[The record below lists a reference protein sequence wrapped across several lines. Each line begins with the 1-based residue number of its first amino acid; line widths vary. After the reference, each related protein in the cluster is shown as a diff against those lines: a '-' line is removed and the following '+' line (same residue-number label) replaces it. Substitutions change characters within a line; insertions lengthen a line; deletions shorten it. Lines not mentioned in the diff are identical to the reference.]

1 MGWKRHN
8 ARPGL
13 GLGLIAASLAVGG
26 AARAQDEGYEGLD
39 LDRLL
44 SMEVSVAS
52 LKAMSLRESPGIVS
66 VVTRDEML
74 SWGARDLVDVL
85 RMVPGFFLGTDVQ
98 GVVGVGIR
106 GNWAHEG
113 KVLLLIDGFEINEL
127 DYQTLQ
133 LGHHY
138 PVENLERIEIIRGPG
153 SAIYG
158 GNAELGVIRVVT
170 RGAAELEGGRI
181 SARYGLPSELY
192 GGGDKFG
199 FGDLTLEAGMTHG
212 DFSWSASGFIGRST
226 RSEATYTPILGD
238 PYDMDVSSPLR
249 PLLIN
254 AAASYKT
261 TTLRLMFDG
270 FTYGSKDGFDE
281 PTEYVHGYRFGGLY
295 ADLSSRFELAPGL
308 TLSPRLSFKRQE
320 PYYTTWDND
329 EERTELLDYELYL
342 HHAVMRTL
350 ANVTLSWDVFDR
362 ANLIVGAEAFYDR
375 GDRLGDEADAEA
387 TNSYTD
393 DQGNYVDKIDFFTT
407 ALFTQFLWPN
417 RYVNFTAGGRLEIHS
432 VFGVFAVPR
441 LALTKVFDF
450 GLHAKLLASQAFRTP
465 SLQNKSLEKLVDP
478 DNEISRER
486 TTVFE
491 AEVGYQLLDGLQLTA
506 NGFYTR
512 IDDPIIYV
520 YDEVTE
526 GETYFNGQR
535 AETAGAELQV
545 DLRMPRVR
553 GQASYNYYATLGT
566 VVEDYA
572 VPDKR
577 VRLGAPQHKLT
588 ARVQV
593 EVFPRIFVTPTLV
606 FQSQRYGYTVA
617 DEAAPVRIDDQV
629 LLGLGVTAQDLVVP
643 GLEAG
648 LFAHNLLDQTDTFIQ
663 PYFGGHGPLPGPG
676 RQLMLRLAYRLDR

>member
-1 MGWKRHN
+1 MQRKLHN
-8 ARPGL
+8 LRPL
-13 GLGLIAASLAVGG
+13 AGLGLIMTGLAVGPQ
-26 AARAQDEGYEGLD
+26 ARAQDEGFEALD
-39 LDRLL
+39 LDSLL
-44 SMEVSVAS
+44 NMEVSVAS

-66 VVTRDEML
+66 VVTRDDML

-85 RMVPGFFLGTDVQ
+85 RMVPGFYLGVDVQ
-98 GVVGVGIR
+98 GAVGVGIR

-127 DYQTLQ
+127 DYQTLN

-181 SARYGLPSELY
+181 SARYGMPSEFY

-226 RSEATYTPILGD
+226 RSEADYTPILGD
-238 PYDMDVSSPLR
+238 PYDMDKNSSQR
-249 PLLIN
+249 PLLLN
-254 AAASYKT
+254 AAAGYKKT
-261 TTLRLMFDG
+261 KLRLMFDG
-270 FTYGSKDGFDE
+270 FTYSSKDAFDE
-281 PTEYVHGYRFGGLY
+281 PTEYAHGYRFGGFY
-295 ADLSSRFELAPGL
+295 ADLSSSFELAPGL
-308 TLSPRLSFKRQE
+308 TLSPKLSFKRQE

-329 EERTELLDYELYL
+329 EQRAELLDFGLYL
-342 HHAVMRTL
+342 QHAVMRTL
-350 ANVTLSWDVFDR
+350 ANVTVSWDMFDK

-375 GDRLGDEADAEA
+375 GDRIGNDADAEE

-393 DQGNYVDKIDFFTT
+393 AEGNYVDKIDFFTT

-417 RYVNFTAGGRLEIHS
+417 DYVNVTAGGRLEIHS

-441 LALTKVFDF
+441 VALTKVFDF

-478 DNEISRER
+478 NNEVSRER

-491 AEVGYQLLDGLQLTA
+491 AEVGYQVLDGLQVTA
-506 NGFYTR
+506 NAFYTR
-512 IDDPIIYV
+512 IDDPIIYL
-520 YDEVTE
+520 YDEATDS
-526 GETYFNGQR
+526 ETYVNGTAAQ
-535 AETAGAELQV
+535 TAGAELQV
-545 DLRMPRVR
+545 DLRFARVR
-553 GQASYNYYATLGT
+553 GQASYSYYTTVGE

-572 VPDKR
+572 VPDHKA
-577 VRLGAPQHKLT
+577 RLGAPQHKLT
-588 ARVQV
+588 TRLQV

-606 FQSQRYGYTVA
+606 FQSQRYGFTVA
-617 DEAAPVRIDDQV
+617 NEEAPVRIDDQV
-629 LLGLGVTAQDLVVP
+629 LLGLGISAQDLGMP

-648 LFAHNLLDQTDTFIQ
+648 LFAHNLLDQTETFIQ

-676 RQLMLRLAYRLDR
+676 RQIMLRLAYRLDR